1 MGRVS
6 GGIGSLSEPRQ
17 VLEEYRLERVLTM
30 TPASTVFLAASPT
43 TGETVA
49 LKVLSAAGLPA
60 DNDRVPRFVAAM
72 QSLEQ
77 LGLAALPEVLDL
89 GETPDGSGFL
99 VTRLVEG
106 ESVEALAGGPPVFI
120 LGLLA
125 QAADALAAIADAGLA
140 HHNLSPDN
148 LIVGSDGRLRILG
161 LGTAAFFGSSTGA
174 LLGHSPAWDQY
185 AAPELLDPTM
195 GSGVPA
201 WRADVYALSLLG
213 CELLRAEV
221 VAPASPGPAVHLPTE
236 VRAAVADPARLES
249 RLGDALRLD
258 PKARSVA
265 WADLREA
272 VTVEGDPAAGFPIE
286 RAARTASG
294 AVPADE
300 GDATVVSEG
309 TPPAPRRRADPHQT
323 NPMLIPEELEG
334 FSDSDSDSEPEPEP
348 VEILESE
355 QAVPGETA
363 VAPSG
368 TLPLP
373 EMPADAPPP
382 QVEAAEVVAKEPPSR
397 APSRG
402 PSLASRLGVVA
413 SWIGP
418 LIAGVGRRLAS
429 LPPRVLVG
437 VAVVAVIIT
446 AIWQML
452 PSGRKPAPPPQP
464 TVIVETPVPQP
475 TLVPTPSVDPV
486 LSEAESMVA
495 QGDLDA
501 VHEVLGRLTP
511 ERIDSFTE
519 QERELYDG
527 LLETVE
533 GVDRNRALE
542 NLALGFESGSLDYL
556 HRAVRAFSK
565 LPDQG
570 GGDSKVERDLERA
583 RQAIRL
589 HTLLWRASRA
599 GDQAQVLERAADL
612 MKVLPAY
619 SGSAK
624 LRREAAAVLEKQ
636 ATAEAGAGDFRSAL
650 GKLETIRQQWPQ
662 REGIEERIAEVEA
675 ARDEDERLGRVLEKA
690 RSQGAAGE
698 PDAGL
703 ATLAGVTPTASRKA
717 AFAKARAALE
727 QQLGAMDA
735 NPPTVAL
742 ADGAELAFRKNQDL
756 VVPLIVKDDY
766 QVADV
771 KVMVRTAGS
780 KDFREVKPRHVEGDR
795 WQATIP
801 PGLHAND
808 DIDLY
813 VVATDRAGHVGRLG
827 SAEKPLEANRK
838 KWYQR

>member
-1 MGRVS
+1 
-6 GGIGSLSEPRQ
+6 
-17 VLEEYRLERVLTM
+17 M

-221 VAPASPGPAVHLPTE
+221 VAPASPGPAVHLPAE

-249 RLGDALRLD
+249 QLGDALRLD

-265 WADLREA
+265 WTDLREA

-323 NPMLIPEELEG
+323 NPMLIPEELEEEAEHEA
-334 FSDSDSDSEPEPEP
+334 DSEA
-348 VEILESE
+348 VERLESE
-355 QAVPGETA
+355 LPPPGETA
-363 VAPSG
+363 VSPSG

-373 EMPADAPPP
+373 EKPAGASPP
-382 QVEAAEVVAKEPPSR
+382 QVEAAAVVREASRPPVP
-397 APSRG
+397 ARG
-402 PSLASRLGVVA
+402 PSLASR
-413 SWIGP
+413 IGP
-418 LIAGVGRRLAS
+418 LIVGVGRRLAS

-464 TVIVETPVPQP
+464 TVIVETPIAQP

-501 VHEVLGRLTP
+501 VREVLSRLTP

-624 LRREAAAVLEKQ
+624 LRREAAAALEKQ

-650 GKLETIRQQWPQ
+650 GKLETIRQHWPQ
-662 REGIEERIAEVEA
+662 REGIEERIAKVEA

-690 RSQGAAGE
+690 SSQGAAGDPE
-698 PDAGL
+698 AGL